1 MEDRVKNFVASHKE
15 QLILFNFLDEEEV
28 EKILPYFDVV
38 KYQKGKIIFNEGDE
52 GDYIGIILSGILE
65 VKKQTEFK
73 GRQVIIASHREG
85 SCVGEMALANENKPR
100 SATVAASENSELI
113 ILSRDSLDSLIDQ
126 FPSTGVKILKGLNQV
141 LAIRL
146 RKAAERLAK
155 IF

>member
-126 FPSTGVKILKGLNQV
+126 FPSTGAKILKGLNQV

>member
-126 FPSTGVKILKGLNQV
+126 FPSTGAKILKGLNHV